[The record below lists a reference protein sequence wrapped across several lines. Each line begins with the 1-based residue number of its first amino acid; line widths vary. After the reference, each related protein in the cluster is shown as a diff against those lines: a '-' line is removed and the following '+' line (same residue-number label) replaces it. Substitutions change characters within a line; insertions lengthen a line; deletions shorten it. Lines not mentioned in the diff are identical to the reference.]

1 MTTWRDPRIPEVDQC
16 VLGAML
22 ERHARE
28 RPDAIFGLFEGG
40 ETWTYGQTRDL
51 VSRTAAGLAEM
62 GVKQGDLVHVW
73 MASGPDAIR
82 VWFALNWLG
91 AVYVPLNLAYKG
103 RLLEHVIAKAQA
115 RLIIVDADLAPRLA
129 DINRS
134 ALTAAAIFGGPIAPI
149 AGLALH
155 DGGALLR
162 AEGVEAADVAPW
174 DTQTVIYTSGTTGPS
189 KGVKSSSLQGAT
201 SFAYGWAGTMT
212 ADTRILINLPLF
224 HVSGSGVIRIALAKG
239 ASFALVPKF
248 STDTFWDVVRET
260 RSTTCVLLGVMATF
274 VINQPP
280 SPRDR
285 DHPLTSA
292 LMVPLAEDSIAFKER
307 FGADVHTVFNMTE
320 VSSPL
325 MGEINPTPVGTCG
338 KVRPGVEV
346 RLVDANDC
354 EVAPGE
360 IGELIVRTDAPW
372 AMNSGYLN
380 DPEAT
385 AKAWRNG
392 WFHTGDAF
400 RQDPDGSFFFVD
412 RMKDSIRR
420 RGENISSFEVET
432 EVCSHPAVREAAA
445 LAVPSDVGEDDVM
458 VVVALNEGHDF
469 SPADLIRFLA
479 DRMAHFMVPR
489 YLRVLD
495 DLPKTPTQKVEKH
508 LLRAEG
514 VTQDTF
520 DREAHGLTM
529 KGGKLVEKAVV
540 SA

>member
-174 DTQTVIYTSGTTGPS
+174 DTQTVIYTSGTTGPA

-400 RQDPDGSFFFVD
+400 RRDEDGNFFFVD
-412 RMKDSIRR
+412 RIKDAIRR
-420 RGENISSFEVET
+420 RGENISSFEVEK
-432 EVCSHPAVREAAA
+432 EIVAHEAVRDVAVVG
-445 LAVPSDVGEDDVM
+445 VPSEFGEDDVM
-458 VVVALNEGHDF
+458 CIISTVAGREIDLVALVDF
-469 SPADLIRFLA
+469 LRPRL
-479 DRMAHFMVPR
+479 AHFMVPR
-489 YLRVLD
+489 YFRIID
-495 DLPKTPTQKVEKH
+495 DLPRTPTEKVQKH
-508 LLRAEG
+508 ILRSEG
-514 VTQDTF
+514 VTADTW
-520 DREAHGLTM
+520 DRE
-529 KGGKLVEKAVV
+529 KAGIVIKRETLARRETV
-540 SA
+540 

>member
-1 MTTWRDPRIPEVDQC
+1 MTSWADPRIPEADQC
-16 VLGAML
+16 VLGALL

-28 RPDAIFGLFEGG
+28 RPEAVFATFEDGQ
-40 ETWTYGQTRDL
+40 TWTYASTRDL
-51 VSRTAAGLAEM
+51 VSRTAAGLAAL
-62 GVKQGDLVHVW
+62 GVRQGDLVHVW
-73 MASGPDAIR
+73 MASGPDAVR
-82 VWFALNWLG
+82 VWFAINWLG

-115 RLIIVDADLAPRLA
+115 KLIVADADLAPRLA

-134 ALTAAAIFGGPIAPI
+134 ALKDAVIFNGPIAPI
-149 AGLALH
+149 DGLILH
-155 DGGALLR
+155 DGAHLLR
-162 AEGVEAADVAPW
+162 PDGVVKADVAPW
-174 DTQTVIYTSGTTGPS
+174 ETQTVIYTSGTTGPS
-189 KGVKSSSLQGAT
+189 KGVMSSSLQGAT
-201 SFAYGWAGTMT
+201 SFAYGWAGSIT
-212 ADTRILINLPLF
+212 AETRILVNLPLF

-239 ASFALVPKF
+239 ASFALTPKF
-248 STDTFWDVVRET
+248 STETFWEVVRDT
-260 RSTTCVLLGVMATF
+260 KSTTVVLLGVMATF
-274 VINQPP
+274 IVNQPP
-280 SPRDR
+280 GPQDR
-285 DHPLTSA
+285 DHTLKSA
-292 LMVPLAEDSIAFKER
+292 LMVPLAEDAHAFKER
-307 FGADVHTVFNMTE
+307 FGADVYTVFNMTE

-400 RQDPDGSFFFVD
+400 RKAPDGAYFFVD
-412 RMKDSIRR
+412 RMKDAIRR

-432 EVCSHPAVREAAA
+432 EVCAYPAVREAAA
-445 LAVPSDVGEDDVM
+445 LAVPSDVGEDDVL
-458 VVVALNEGHDF
+458 VVVALNPGHDF
-469 SPADLIRFLA
+469 APADLIRFLA
-479 DRMAHFMVPR
+479 ERMAHFMVPR
-489 YLRVLD
+489 YIRVLA

-508 LLRAEG
+508 LLRAAG
-514 VTQDTF
+514 VTPGTF
-520 DREAHGLTM
+520 DREAHGLSI
-529 KGGKLVEKAVV
+529 KAGKLVEKVFV
-540 SA
+540 